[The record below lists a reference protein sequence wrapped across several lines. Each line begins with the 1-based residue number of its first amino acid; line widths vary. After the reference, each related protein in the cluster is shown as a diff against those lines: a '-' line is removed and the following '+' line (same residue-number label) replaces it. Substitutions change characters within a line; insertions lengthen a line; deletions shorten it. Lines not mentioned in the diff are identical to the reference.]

1 MDKYT
6 KDDRLYDAICD
17 DCRLLNVISRF
28 GMHLGF
34 GEKTIEEVCGE
45 SGIDCDTFLAVL
57 NLTKSGVVTHW
68 QQPKLSLR
76 TLGEYLQNSHAYFLD
91 FLLPSIRRKLVEA
104 LGGFTN
110 NDMAFLIIKFYD
122 EFCLEVRTHMEREN
136 KEVFPY
142 VDALMQG
149 KKIRPI
155 TIEISLMHRTPIEK
169 KLSELKNVMIKYY
182 DGNANDNLLNSI
194 LYDIFLFEEDLV
206 CHCMVETRLFLGEI
220 KRLEEEHK
228 DNYFSEELKR
238 EESQELLSER
248 EKEVIRCVVKGMTN
262 KEVADRLFI
271 SINTVTTHRRNIA
284 RKLDI
289 HSTSALTIYAIA
301 NKLLDIEEIRDE
313 RIVSL

>member
-17 DCRLLNVISRF
+17 DYRLLNVISRF

-57 NLTKSGVVTHW
+57 NLTKSGVVPHW

-248 EKEVIRCVVKGMTN
+248 EKEVIRCVVKGMAN

>member
-1 MDKYT
+1 MDKCT

-17 DCRLLNVISRF
+17 DYRLLNVISRF

-34 GEKTIEEVCGE
+34 GEKTIEEVCCDR
-45 SGIDCDTFLAVL
+45 GIDCDTFLAVV
-57 NLTKSGVVTHW
+57 NLTKSGSAPQW
-68 QQPKLSLR
+68 QQPRLSLR
-76 TLGEYLQNSHAYFLD
+76 ALGDYLQSSHTYFLN

-104 LGGFTN
+104 LGSLTN

-149 KKIRPI
+149 KKIRPV
-155 TIEISLMHRTPIEK
+155 TIEISLMHRSPIEK
-169 KLSELKNVMIKYY
+169 KLSELKNIMIKYY

-206 CHCMVETRLFLGEI
+206 CHCMVETQLFLGEI
-220 KRLEEEHK
+220 KRLEREHK
-228 DNYFSEELKR
+228 DNDFVEVRKKEENTD
-238 EESQELLSER
+238 LLSER
-248 EKEVIRCVVKGMTN
+248 EKDVIRCVVKGMTN
-262 KEVADRLFI
+262 KEVADKLFI

-301 NKLLDIEEIRDE
+301 NKLLDMEEIKGE
-313 RIVSL
+313 